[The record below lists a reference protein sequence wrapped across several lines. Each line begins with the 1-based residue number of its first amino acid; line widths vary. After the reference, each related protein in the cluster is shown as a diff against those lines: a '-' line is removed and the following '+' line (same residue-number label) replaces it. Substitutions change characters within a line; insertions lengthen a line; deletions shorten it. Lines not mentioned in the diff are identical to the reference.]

1 MRRPR
6 RRLANRNSSPHEHVE
21 DNVRTINDIRAEIEA
36 LTERRAQLLRVLSEQ
51 HDAGLTD
58 EHAKLEDEIAKL
70 WEEHR
75 IERAR
80 IRFGERDEIIQ
91 RARHEERLERAA

>member
-1 MRRPR
+1 M
-6 RRLANRNSSPHEHVE
+6 
-21 DNVRTINDIRAEIEA
+21 RTINDIRAEIEA

-51 HDAGLTD
+51 HDTALTE
-58 EHAKLEDEIAKL
+58 EHANLENEIAKL

>member
-1 MRRPR
+1 M
-6 RRLANRNSSPHEHVE
+6 
-21 DNVRTINDIRAEIEA
+21 RTINDIRIEIER
-36 LTERRAQLLRVLSEQ
+36 LTERRAELLHALSEQ
-51 HDAGLTD
+51 HDATLAA
-58 EHAKLEDEIAKL
+58 EHTSIETEIAKL

-80 IRFGERDEIIQ
+80 IRHGERDEIIQ

>member
-1 MRRPR
+1 M
-6 RRLANRNSSPHEHVE
+6 LSEHVE
-21 DNVRTINDIRAEIEA
+21 TNVRSLHDIRTEIEA

-51 HDAGLTD
+51 HDAALTT
-58 EHAKLEDEIAKL
+58 EHASLEDEIAKL

>member
-1 MRRPR
+1 MRS
-6 RRLANRNSSPHEHVE
+6 LTEI
-21 DNVRTINDIRAEIEA
+21 RTEIEH
-36 LTERRAQLLRVLSEQ
+36 LSERRAQLLHAIAEQ
-51 HDAGLTD
+51 HDRDLAAQHT
-58 EHAKLEDEIAKL
+58 ALEEQIAKL

-80 IRFGERDEIIQ
+80 VRFGERDTIIQ

>member
-1 MRRPR
+1 MRKTGI
-6 RRLANRNSSPHEHVE
+6 LGKTNTFEKV
-21 DNVRTINDIRAEIEA
+21 VRSLNDIRAEIEA

-51 HDAGLTD
+51 HDAALAAD
-58 EHAKLEDEIAKL
+58 HASLEAEIAKL

>member
-1 MRRPR
+1 MN
-6 RRLANRNSSPHEHVE
+6 ANTFEKV
-21 DNVRTINDIRAEIEA
+21 VRSLNDIRAEIEA

-51 HDAGLTD
+51 HDAALTA
-58 EHAKLEDEIAKL
+58 EHASLEAEIAKL

-80 IRFGERDEIIQ
+80 VRFGERDEIIQ

>member
-1 MRRPR
+1 M
-6 RRLANRNSSPHEHVE
+6 EKV
-21 DNVRTINDIRAEIEA
+21 VRSLNDIRAEIEA

-51 HDAGLTD
+51 HDAALTS
-58 EHAKLEDEIAKL
+58 EHADLEAEIAKL

-80 IRFGERDEIIQ
+80 VRFGERDEIIQ

>member
-1 MRRPR
+1 MRS
-6 RRLANRNSSPHEHVE
+6 L
-21 DNVRTINDIRAEIEA
+21 TDIRAEIEQ
-36 LTERRAQLLRVLSEQ
+36 LTERRARLLQALSER
-51 HDAGLTD
+51 HDPTLAA
-58 EHAKLEDEIAKL
+58 EHASLEREIARL

-80 IRFGERDEIIQ
+80 VRFGERDEIIQ

>member
-1 MRRPR
+1 MRS
-6 RRLANRNSSPHEHVE
+6 L
-21 DNVRTINDIRAEIEA
+21 NDIRAEIEA
-36 LTERRAQLLRVLSEQ
+36 LTDRRAKLLRALSEQ
-51 HDAGLTD
+51 HDAVLAA
-58 EHAKLEDEIAKL
+58 EHADLETEIARL

-80 IRFGERDEIIQ
+80 VRFGERDGIIQ

>member
-1 MRRPR
+1 MRSLAEIRSEIE
-6 RRLANRNSSPHEHVE
+6 RLTEQ
-21 DNVRTINDIRAEIEA
+21 RAELLHA
-36 LTERRAQLLRVLSEQ
+36 LGEV
-51 HDAGLTD
+51 HDPALAA
-58 EHAKLEDEIAKL
+58 EHAALEEKIAKL

-80 IRFGERDEIIQ
+80 VRFGERDQIIQ

>member
-1 MRRPR
+1 MPR
-6 RRLANRNSSPHEHVE
+6 WPPDRATANRNTTSIELVE
-21 DNVRTINDIRAEIEA
+21 RNVRNINDIRAEIEA

-51 HDAGLTD
+51 HDTVLTE

-91 RARHEERLERAA
+91 RARHEE

>member
-1 MRRPR
+1 MRS
-6 RRLANRNSSPHEHVE
+6 L
-21 DNVRTINDIRAEIEA
+21 TDIRAEIEQ
-36 LTERRAQLLRVLSEQ
+36 LTAQRAELLHRLSEQ
-51 HDAGLTD
+51 HDAALAA
-58 EHAKLEDEIAKL
+58 EHTRLEGEIATL

-80 IRFGERDEIIQ
+80 VRFGERDQIIQ